1 MSSAMAAYEPGSC
14 TMASIVSTGD
24 SSGQNRDR
32 MMAAAQVGDAF
43 LLAIHE
49 KRHTYDPSSPFGA
62 WLATIARY
70 KFIKVEAAERV
81 S

>member
-1 MSSAMAAYEPGSC
+1 
-14 TMASIVSTGD
+14 
-24 SSGQNRDR
+24 
-32 MMAAAQVGDAF
+32 MAAAQVGDAF

-70 KFIKVEAAERV
+70 KFIKVEAAER